1 MTVFWVWKKELT
13 VRSSTLPLFS
23 FLSSQCF
30 PLGLVCEGCLL
41 ESRDLWPLAAAHMFA
56 VKPLD
61 WIMPVFMKW
70 GEETLAKS
78 WPQGTLFL
86 CGLIWAV
93 PAERTAKKDSRKYFL
108 CISLWHDFI
117 WFLWYFYFLLKSFQ
131 FLYTQKL
138 IMYNAALFKTSK
150 NSMKNSSGSLQGTY
164 QLIKNSSK
172 SFIERER
179 GGGEERERER
189 EGGGGGEERAKRGER
204 ERERESERE
213 RRGLELLERERWERE
228 RWERREREA
237 IERLGLVSLYSVM
250 MTAKNKRSTLY

>member
-1 MTVFWVWKKELT
+1 MSLQIGLNALVWICLLLQKGSFVWFNLFMIPQNCTFPSFVDNILKNRKGESDARLWNDSFFGVWMKELT

-30 PLGLVCEGCLL
+30 PLRLLCEGCLL

-78 WPQGTLFL
+78 WPRGTLFL

-117 WFLWYFYFLLKSFQ
+117 WFLWYFFF
-131 FLYTQKL
+131 T
-138 IMYNAALFKTSK
+138 
-150 NSMKNSSGSLQGTY
+150 
-164 QLIKNSSK
+164 
-172 SFIERER
+172 
-179 GGGEERERER
+179 
-189 EGGGGGEERAKRGER
+189 
-204 ERERESERE
+204 
-213 RRGLELLERERWERE
+213 
-228 RWERREREA
+228 
-237 IERLGLVSLYSVM
+237 
-250 MTAKNKRSTLY
+250 